1 VLIEGLVLSD
11 GTIVLVEG
19 LVLVTDDGITL
30 SEGFVLSDA
39 GKLLIEGMELTS
51 ETILID
57 GFILTLANHLKKDY
71 CW

>member
-1 VLIEGLVLSD
+1 MLIEGLVLSD

-19 LVLVTDDGITL
+19 LVLVTDGITL